1 MSKISLKNILK
12 KTFKN
17 KSQKIKKKKV
27 LKNKITGTKKILPKK
42 SKKNP
47 IKSKS
52 LKSGKNILQKKV
64 KKVDNKIEA
73 KSDNLRIPKSN
84 EVKPEIKK
92 VKKQSSEKREYKIK
106 DYVVYPKHGVGQI
119 TEFKKI
125 NIGGIDVETYII
137 KFEKDKAN
145 GMVPVNKQSHLRP
158 LATVN
163 QVNKCISILK
173 SKPKIKRSMWSRRAQ
188 EYEAKISSGKIYEL
202 AEVVRDLNKGDD
214 LMVDQSY
221 SERQLFEKAYERIL
235 SEFQIILN
243 LSLEET
249 QKKLDKA
256 LKRNLTDQSKP
267 NIAPEKSQEA
277 EISIDE
283 NSSDTAEPLVEA

>member
-106 DYVVYPKHGVGQI
+106 D
-119 TEFKKI
+119 
-125 NIGGIDVETYII
+125 
-137 KFEKDKAN
+137 
-145 GMVPVNKQSHLRP
+145 
-158 LATVN
+158 
-163 QVNKCISILK
+163 
-173 SKPKIKRSMWSRRAQ
+173 
-188 EYEAKISSGKIYEL
+188 
-202 AEVVRDLNKGDD
+202 
-214 LMVDQSY
+214 
-221 SERQLFEKAYERIL
+221 
-235 SEFQIILN
+235 
-243 LSLEET
+243 
-249 QKKLDKA
+249 
-256 LKRNLTDQSKP
+256 
-267 NIAPEKSQEA
+267 
-277 EISIDE
+277 
-283 NSSDTAEPLVEA
+283 